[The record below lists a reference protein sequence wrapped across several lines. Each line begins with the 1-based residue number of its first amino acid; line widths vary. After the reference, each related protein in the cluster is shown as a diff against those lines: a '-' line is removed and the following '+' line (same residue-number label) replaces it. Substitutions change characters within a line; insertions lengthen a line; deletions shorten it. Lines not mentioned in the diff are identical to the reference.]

1 MYKFFTYLSNSFI
14 RIWLGTVFGFL
25 VLIGLLDSLA
35 NGADIIGNGGQFTD
49 TFKYMAYRAP
59 VIFDRIFIFT
69 LVVAML
75 LVFVKLIRQHELVAL
90 LGFGISVPKQ
100 IGLLT
105 PVVVGASLLSIIIIN
120 ITMPPS
126 VRALQAWGIGE
137 YKIKNI
143 SPDNPLWFE
152 DNREI
157 VRASLRFGMDRL
169 GGLEIFSREIDGRI
183 NEYLIADRATYDFNE
198 KHWKLHG
205 VKRLDIASADGRPV
219 DAVPLEKP
227 LIWNSAQNP
236 DSIARLAA
244 EPRDLSLK
252 DMETFSAL
260 LLPSSSF
267 YARFRLCSVLADK
280 IRAIKP
286 LSLGLAWA
294 LFS

>member
-105 PVVVGASLLSIIIIN
+105 PAVVGASLLSIIIIN

-169 GGLEIFSREIDGRI
+169 GGLEIFSREIDG
-183 NEYLIADRATYDFNE
+183 
-198 KHWKLHG
+198 
-205 VKRLDIASADGRPV
+205 P
-219 DAVPLEKP
+219 
-227 LIWNSAQNP
+227 
-236 DSIARLAA
+236 
-244 EPRDLSLK
+244 
-252 DMETFSAL
+252 
-260 LLPSSSF
+260 
-267 YARFRLCSVLADK
+267 C
-280 IRAIKP
+280 
-286 LSLGLAWA
+286 
-294 LFS
+294 